1 MNYKDNDYELLYLV
15 SENNED
21 AYERLF
27 AKYSYLIS
35 STAKYYYNLYKN
47 YNLSMDELEQ
57 EGRIALYDAIKD
69 YKEKYNTKLITFIG
83 ACLKNRMN
91 CYIKKMSAKKIRML
105 LSSLSLDNCN
115 LASYSTYNEI
125 LNKELEQSLIIF
137 KNDLDFIDANI
148 FEMHYNY
155 YSYKDIATLLEM
167 NIKQIDNRL
176 LKIRSKLKSYLRKND
191 LIF

>member
-35 STAKYYYNLYKN
+35 GTAKYYYNLYKN
-47 YNLSMDELEQ
+47 YNLSIDELEQ
-57 EGRIALYDAIKD
+57 EGRIALYDAIRD

-83 ACLKNRMN
+83 TCLKNRMN
-91 CYIKKMSAKKIRML
+91 CYIKKMSAKKVRML
-105 LSSLSLDNCN
+105 LSSLSLDNCD
-115 LASYSTYNEI
+115 LTSCSTYNEI
-125 LNKELEQSLIIF
+125 LNKELEKSLILF

-148 FEMHYNY
+148 FEMYYND
-155 YSYKDIATLLEM
+155 YSYKDISTLLEM